1 MCVDVARRY
10 CLPPELLMAIVE
22 RESGGDPNA
31 IGDGGRAIGLCQIHE
46 CYQLERMEKLGIKSL
61 KDPESNLIV
70 AAEIICELLDQYDDP
85 RMMLQKYNG
94 VSDAEWRAKTGN
106 WSEYAV
112 EVTKRVNEL
121 QEGQ

>member
-1 MCVDVARRY
+1 MCIDVARRY

-22 RESGGDPNA
+22 RESSGDPNA

-70 AAEIICELLDQYDDP
+70 AAEILCELLDEYEDP
-85 RMMLQKYNG
+85 KLALMFYNGQSDAKYRAATGIYSDYANGVEQRMYELQK
-94 VSDAEWRAKTGN
+94 
-106 WSEYAV
+106 
-112 EVTKRVNEL
+112 
-121 QEGQ
+121 GQ

>member
-1 MCVDVARRY
+1 MRKWIALLLLAATLLTMPTTAEAKKSFLSKEIQQMCIDVARRY

-31 IGDGGRAIGLCQIHE
+31 IGDDGRAIGLCQIHE

-70 AAEIICELLDQYDDP
+70 AAEIICELLDQ
-85 RMMLQKYNG
+85 
-94 VSDAEWRAKTGN
+94 
-106 WSEYAV
+106 
-112 EVTKRVNEL
+112 
-121 QEGQ
+121 